1 MSLAAPRPPRSP
13 APERVAS
20 ARWLALVTFCSA
32 LASLLVA
39 GGVSIGCSGGAAKV
53 DAGPAAG
60 GERVH
65 GLTKAQRAETL
76 VKIGGETITVGDFA
90 ERLSEQ
96 SPYLRARYSSPE
108 RRREFLDNMVRFE
121 LLAAEAHTKGY
132 DGSDEVERTRK
143 QMMIQAMMKAEF
155 EDRVQLTDITD
166 ADVQTYFEAHREE
179 FDKPE
184 QIRASHIVIRDRAAA
199 QRVLTQVLAKRADIA
214 FWRESAQRYNEDLE
228 TKDRFGDLRFFSRP
242 AERRDDEPVVPAAVA
257 EAGFS
262 IAQIGDIFP
271 TLVQSPAGFHII
283 KLTGKR
289 AALHRTLEE
298 ASRPIRNRLW
308 RERREQ
314 RVTDFI
320 AGLRRDAN
328 VTVNESALAA
338 LRVDIPEGESP
349 ELHAPPGQGAPAGPA
364 HGAGPAAPPS
374 GAGPAPA
381 RPAPT
386 APTKAVRT
394 ERFDTPPTTRS
405 P

>member
-1 MSLAAPRPPRSP
+1 MSSAAPSAPALARSP
-13 APERVAS
+13 RTAS
-20 ARWLALVTFCSA
+20 ARTLALVTLGSA
-32 LASLLVA
+32 LASLLLV
-39 GGVSIGCSGGAAKV
+39 GGVSAGCSGSSARP

-65 GLTKAQRAETL
+65 GLTKQQQAETL
-76 VKIGGETITVGDFA
+76 VKIGTETITVGEFA
-90 ERLSEQ
+90 ARLSEQ

-121 LLAAEAHTKGY
+121 LLAADAHTKGY
-132 DGSDEVERTRK
+132 DRSDEVERTRK

-155 EDRVQLTDITD
+155 EDRVQLTDISD
-166 ADVQTYFEAHREE
+166 ADVQTYFTAHHDE

-184 QIRASHIVIRDRAAA
+184 QLRASHIVLRDRAAA

-214 FWRESAQRYNEDLE
+214 FWRETAQRYNEDTE

-242 AERRDDEPVVPAAVA
+242 ADRRDDEPIVPAAVA
-257 EAGFS
+257 EAAFS
-262 IAQIGDIFP
+262 IAQIGDIYP

-320 AGLRRDAN
+320 ATLRRDAN

-338 LRVDIPEGESP
+338 LHLDIPAGESP
-349 ELHAPPGQGAPAGPA
+349 ELAGQGAPVVPP
-364 HGAGPAAPPS
+364 HPGAPVPAAPPS
-374 GAGPAPA
+374 APSNA
-381 RPAPT
+381 HP
-386 APTKAVRT
+386 
-394 ERFDTPPTTRS
+394 TRS

>member
-1 MSLAAPRPPRSP
+1 MRT
-13 APERVAS
+13 AS
-20 ARWLALVTFCSA
+20 ARGLALAILCSA
-32 LASLLVA
+32 LVSTLVA
-39 GGVSIGCSGGAAKV
+39 GGASMGCSGSAAKQ

-60 GERVH
+60 GDRVH

-132 DGSDEVERTRK
+132 DTSEEVERTRK

-166 ADVQTYFEAHREE
+166 ADVQAYFEAHHDE

-184 QIRASHIVIRDRAAA
+184 QIRASHIVIHDRATA
-199 QRVLTQVLAKRADIA
+199 QRVLSQVLAKRTDIA
-214 FWRESAQRYNEDLE
+214 FWRESAQRYNEDVE

-242 AERRDDEPVVPAAVA
+242 AERRDDEPIVPAAVA
-257 EAGFS
+257 EAAFS
-262 IAQIGDIFP
+262 IAQIGDIYP

-320 AGLRRDAN
+320 AGLRRDAH
-328 VTVNESALAA
+328 VTVDESALAA
-338 LRVDIPEGESP
+338 LRIDIPEGDSP
-349 ELHAPPGQGAPAGPA
+349 ELHAAPGQGPHAPPSPTV
-364 HGAGPAAPPS
+364 PAAP
-374 GAGPAPA
+374 G
-381 RPAPT
+381 
-386 APTKAVRT
+386 PTKAPTRS
-394 ERFDTPPTTRS
+394 PAAPNAPSTTRS

>member
-1 MSLAAPRPPRSP
+1 MPFAAPTST
-13 APERVAS
+13 AAS
-20 ARWLALVTFCSA
+20 AAQRSAVAPSPHPARNTRARALALMTLGSA

-39 GGVSIGCSGGAAKV
+39 GAVSTGCSGGAAKE
-53 DAGPAAG
+53 DAGPAATG
-60 GERVH
+60 GDRVH
-65 GLTKAQRAETL
+65 GLTKAQQAETL
-76 VKIGGETITVGDFA
+76 VKVGNETITVGEFA

-132 DGSDEVERTRK
+132 DRSDEVERTRK

-166 ADVQTYFEAHREE
+166 AEVQTYFEAHREE

-184 QIRASHIVIRDRAAA
+184 QIRASHIVIANRADA
-199 QRVLTQVLAKRADIA
+199 QRILTQVLTKRADIA
-214 FWRESAQRYNEDLE
+214 FWREMAQQHNEDAE
-228 TKDRFGDLRFFSRP
+228 TKDRFGDLRFFSRT
-242 AERRDDEPVVPAAVA
+242 AERRDDEPAVPASVV
-257 EAGFS
+257 EAAFS
-262 IAQIGDIFP
+262 IAQIGDIHP

-328 VTVNESALAA
+328 VTVNEAA
-338 LRVDIPEGESP
+338 LGTLHVDVPAGDSP
-349 ELHAPPGQGAPAGPA
+349 EIQLPAGQGG
-364 HGAGPAAPPS
+364 AAPP
-374 GAGPAPA
+374 AGVAPA
-381 RPAPT
+381 RPATPARPTPPAPRVAPT
-386 APTKAVRT
+386 AP
-394 ERFDTPPTTRS
+394 RS

>member
-1 MSLAAPRPPRSP
+1 MP
-13 APERVAS
+13 S
-20 ARWLALVTFCSA
+20 ARTLALVTLCSA
-32 LASLLVA
+32 LVSLLGAGVA
-39 GGVSIGCSGGAAKV
+39 TAGCSGTTARQ

-60 GERVH
+60 GDRVH

-76 VKIGGETITVGDFA
+76 VKIGSKTITVGEFA
-90 ERLSEQ
+90 ETLSEQ

-132 DGSDEVERTRK
+132 DRGDEVERTRK

-155 EDRVQLTDITD
+155 EDAVPLTAILD
-166 ADVQTYFEAHREE
+166 ADVRTYYEAHREE

-184 QIRASHIVIRDRAAA
+184 QVRASHIVIRDRAAA

-214 FWRESAQRYNEDLE
+214 FWRETAQRYNEDTE

-242 AERRDDEPVVPAAVA
+242 AERRDDEPVLPAAVA
-257 EAGFS
+257 EAAFS
-262 IAQIGDIFP
+262 IAQIGDIYP

-320 AGLRRDAN
+320 AGLRRAAN
-328 VTVNESALAA
+328 VTVDEAALATLRLDIPAGESA
-338 LRVDIPEGESP
+338 DGQ
-349 ELHAPPGQGAPAGPA
+349 APPGQPGPQGPLGPQAP
-364 HGAGPAAPPS
+364 APPS
-374 GAGPAPA
+374 AP
-381 RPAPT
+381 P
-386 APTKAVRT
+386 
-394 ERFDTPPTTRS
+394 TRS